1 MSMIT
6 IIGNLVAD
14 PETKDAGGHKLAKLR
29 LASNERIK
37 DANGEW
43 KDSDTTYVDVTCWR
57 KLAEGSSSLKKGQ
70 RVIVH
75 GKLKGRSFQRKDGT
89 NGYAYEIEATD
100 VGPSIISRGSDSVSS
115 TPKAEVIPDIDN
127 PWGE

>member
-43 KDSDTTYVDVTCWR
+43 KDSDTTYIDVTCWR
-57 KLAEGSSSLKKGQ
+57 KLAEGSTLLKKGQ

>member
-6 IIGNLVAD
+6 VIGNLVAD

-43 KDSDTTYVDVTCWR
+43 KDSDTTYIDVTCWR
-57 KLAEGSSSLKKGQ
+57 KLAEGSTSLKKGQ

-89 NGYAYEIEATD
+89 NGYAYEIEAND
-100 VGPSIISRGSDSVSS
+100 IGSSIISKGSDSSFP
-115 TPKAEVIPDIDN
+115 TPKSEVIPDVDN

>member
-1 MSMIT
+1 MIT
-6 IIGNLVAD
+6 VIGNLVAD
-14 PETKDAGGHKLAKLR
+14 PETKDAAGHKLAKLR

-37 DANGEW
+37 DSNGEW
-43 KDSDTTYVDVTCWR
+43 KDSDTTYIDVTCWR

-100 VGPSIISRGSDSVSS
+100 IGSSVMSRGTESASS
-115 TPKAEVIPDIDN
+115 TVKAQPVPDPDN